1 MPECSVY
8 YQPQSMA
15 DALTLLANSEG
26 RLKPLAGGTDILP
39 AMKKGEL
46 RDVGLIDLSK
56 IPDIR
61 KVSIQG
67 NVIKLGSL
75 CTFSQIE
82 NSPLIKDEVPLLA
95 EAAGT
100 VGSPQI
106 RSIGTIGGNIAN
118 ASPAA
123 DTVNAMVALDA
134 KAKLDSAEGS
144 RTVLVSELLCGVG
157 KTNIQPEDAADLDLQ
172 GALTL
177 KVLRSTVAHAKVKGF
192 DVTEAMKVPGVVRVF
207 TYEDIPGINGYGIIV
222 KDQPALTDKVRFK
235 GDALALVAAE
245 DEVSAKKALELIK
258 VDLEE
263 LPPVYDVWSAMKEDA
278 PAIHDKG
285 NIQLISKIKKGDV
298 ESALRQAEVV
308 ISRRYTTQKIEHCAI
323 ETEAGVAF
331 MDEDVLVIKVCT
343 QNPHY
348 DRNDVARVLGLPM
361 NKVRIIQMAT
371 GGGFGGK
378 LDISVQCFLGLAA
391 LKLGRPVKMNYDRQE
406 SFIATGKRHP
416 FFIDY
421 TTASDKEGKLLA
433 VKVKVV
439 GDTGA
444 YASYGPATLIRAG
457 VHATGPYEVPNVDIE
472 VLCVYTNNPFSGAM
486 RGFGTPQMAFASE
499 SQMDIVAQA
508 LKISPL
514 EIRRR
519 NIVHEGSITAT
530 GQKLEGSIGIGKTL
544 EAAWEK
550 ALQVMPELE
559 ARYK

>member
-1 MPECSVY
+1 MLQRAGTRRKVLTVSDNSIIGKSVQRVDGWEKVTGSAQY
-8 YQPQSMA
+8 
-15 DALTLLANSEG
+15 
-26 RLKPLAGGTDILP
+26 AGD
-39 AMKKGEL
+39 
-46 RDVGLIDLSK
+46 IDL
-56 IPDIR
+56 P
-61 KVSIQG
+61 
-67 NVIKLGSL
+67 
-75 CTFSQIE
+75 
-82 NSPLIKDEVPLLA
+82 
-95 EAAGT
+95 
-100 VGSPQI
+100 
-106 RSIGTIGGNIAN
+106 
-118 ASPAA
+118 
-123 DTVNAMVALDA
+123 
-134 KAKLDSAEGS
+134 
-144 RTVLVSELLCGVG
+144 
-157 KTNIQPEDAADLDLQ
+157 

-177 KVLRSTVAHAKVKGF
+177 KVLRSKVAHAKVKGF
-192 DVTEAMKVPGVVRVF
+192 DLTEAMKVPGAVRVF
-207 TYEDIPGINGYGIIV
+207 TDKDIPGDNSYGIIV

-245 DEVSAKKALELIK
+245 DELSANKALGLIK

-263 LPPVYDVWSAMKEDA
+263 LPPVYDVWTAMKEDA
-278 PAIHDKG
+278 PAIHEKG
-285 NIQLISKIKKGDV
+285 NIQMIRKIKKGDA
-298 ESALRQAEVV
+298 ESALKQAEVV

-348 DRNDVARVLGLPM
+348 DRRDVARVLGLPM

-391 LKLGRPVKMNYDRQE
+391 LKLGRPVKINYDRQE
-406 SFIATGKRHP
+406 SFIATSKRHP

-421 TTASDKEGKLLA
+421 TTAADKEGKLLA

-444 YASYGPATLIRAG
+444 YASYGPATLIRAA
-457 VHATGPYEVPNVDIE
+457 VHATGPYEVPNADIE
-472 VLCVYTNNPFSGAM
+472 VFCVYTNNPYSGAM

-544 EAAWEK
+544 EAAWKK